1 MVKKDQLGQAGLIDR
16 LEDPMGN
23 IFLSY
28 SRKDKGIVERLKNR
42 LEAAGHYVWID
53 IEGIRGGDQWRRA
66 IAEAIRQ
73 ADTFVLLLSSNAV
86 KSDNVCKELNLA
98 EENKSRVIPVA
109 ISSVAIPPEMQYQ
122 LAGVQRI
129 DLATD
134 FEHGLKQL
142 LEALGGSDVPV
153 AGDQA
158 VSTSGQGP
166 SPLAASPGPPP
177 LPAAPV
183 PKQGKGSWLR
193 TGLFVIA
200 LVITV
205 GAIGYLVVQRGLDG
219 IKGTPVAEEI
229 PVTQPSPITVTPSN
243 TPTDTPTGTPTP
255 TSTAIATTTAT
266 PTATPGCAT
275 SGIIP
280 DGRFKEIWQG
290 FVAGDSHL
298 GCATSPEYSKCNFA
312 EQRFEKGVMYWWQNT
327 DGQSDIWVIDSPAAD
342 FKSGKNW
349 TEFKDEWKGQP
360 DNCEAHRENGVKWL
374 EKGGFSWL
382 WCQEELEVK
391 TRLGNPVEP
400 RAGNNDEPP
409 YSHVQSFDGGVM
421 LYNPIEAWVYVL
433 FKGNGWQRFEW

>member
-1 MVKKDQLGQAGLIDR
+1 
-16 LEDPMGN
+16 MGN

-28 SRKDKGIVERLKNR
+28 SRKDRGIVERLKNR

-53 IEGIRGGDQWRRA
+53 IEDIRGGDQWRRA

-134 FEHGLKQL
+134 FEDGLKQL

-183 PKQGKGSWLR
+183 PKQGKGSRLR
-193 TGLFVIA
+193 IGLFVIA

-205 GAIGYLVVQRGLDG
+205 GAIGYLVLWGNGEPEV
-219 IKGTPVAEEI
+219 P
-229 PVTQPSPITVTPSN
+229 
-243 TPTDTPTGTPTP
+243 PTDTLTGTPTP
-255 TSTAIATTTAT
+255 TNTATATTTAT
-266 PTATPGCAT
+266 PTDTPTATPTPTSAATATTTATLTAT
-275 SGIIP
+275 SVVSSTWGAYEEFENGWMFWREDRSKIYVVYCSGWAKYDDTWKEGQEDEYLCPETGAPSRTPPTPKRGFGKVWCELGGPDAAIGKALKDQIGYTMQIRVFSNGTMKVFDP
-280 DGRFKEIWQG
+280 DGRVFT
-290 FVAGDSHL
+290 L
-298 GCATSPEYSKCNFA
+298 
-312 EQRFEKGVMYWWQNT
+312 R
-327 DGQSDIWVIDSPAAD
+327 AD
-342 FKSGKNW
+342 W
-349 TEFKDEWKGQP
+349 T
-360 DNCEAHRENGVKWL
+360 
-374 EKGGFSWL
+374 
-382 WCQEELEVK
+382 CQCPL
-391 TRLGNPVEP
+391 N
-400 RAGNNDEPP
+400 
-409 YSHVQSFDGGVM
+409 Q
-421 LYNPIEAWVYVL
+421 
-433 FKGNGWQRFEW
+433 

>member
-193 TGLFVIA
+193 TSLFVIA

-205 GAIGYLVVQRGLDG
+205 GAIGYLVFQSPNGG
-219 IKGTPVAEEI
+219 NNGTPVAKEI
-229 PVTQPSPITVTPSN
+229 KVTPPILITVPPSI

-255 TSTAIATTTAT
+255 TSPATAITTAT
-266 PTATPGCAT
+266 PTATPVVISTWGAY
-275 SGIIP
+275 
-280 DGRFKEIWQG
+280 E
-290 FVAGDSHL
+290 
-298 GCATSPEYSKCNFA
+298 E
-312 EQRFEKGVMYWWQNT
+312 FEKGWMFWREDRSEIYVVDCSGWANYRDTWKKEEDDEYSCPETGAPSQTPPTPREGFGKVWC
-327 DGQSDIWVIDSPAAD
+327 DELRGPDAAI
-342 FKSGKNW
+342 G
-349 TEFKDEWKGQP
+349 EARKDQTGYKMQI
-360 DNCEAHRENGVKWL
+360 RV
-374 EKGGFSWL
+374 F
-382 WCQEELEVK
+382 
-391 TRLGNPVEP
+391 
-400 RAGNNDEPP
+400 
-409 YSHVQSFDGGVM
+409 
-421 LYNPIEAWVYVL
+421 
-433 FKGNGWQRFEW
+433 GNGDMEVFDPDDRVFTLRADGTCQCP

>member
-1 MVKKDQLGQAGLIDR
+1 
-16 LEDPMGN
+16 MGN

-53 IEGIRGGDQWRRA
+53 IEDIRGGDQWRRA

-109 ISSVAIPPEMQYQ
+109 ISSVAIPPDMQYQ

-153 AGDQA
+153 AGEQA

-183 PKQGKGSWLR
+183 PKQAKGAWLR
-193 TGLFVIA
+193 ISLFVIA

-205 GAIGYLVVQRGLDG
+205 GVGYLVVQSRNGG
-219 IKGTPVAEEI
+219 IQGDPVAEEI
-229 PVTQPSPITVTPSN
+229 PTVTQLIPTTVPPSN
-243 TPTDTPTGTPTP
+243 TPTDTPTGTPTA
-255 TSTAIATTTAT
+255 TSTATATTTAT
-266 PTATPGCAT
+266 PTATPVVIST
-275 SGIIP
+275 
-280 DGRFKEIWQG
+280 DGTYQLFENGWMFWREDRREIYVVYRSEWSNYLDTWQEG
-290 FVAGDSHL
+290 QED
-298 GCATSPEYSKCNFA
+298 EYSCPETGASSQTPPTPKRGFGKVWCDELGGPNA
-312 EQRFEKGVMYWWQNT
+312 PIGWALEDETGYTMQIR
-327 DGQSDIWVIDSPAAD
+327 D
-342 FKSGKNW
+342 F
-349 TEFKDEWKGQP
+349 
-360 DNCEAHRENGVKWL
+360 
-374 EKGGFSWL
+374 
-382 WCQEELEVK
+382 
-391 TRLGNPVEP
+391 
-400 RAGNNDEPP
+400 
-409 YSHVQSFDGGVM
+409 
-421 LYNPIEAWVYVL
+421 
-433 FKGNGWQRFEW
+433 GNGDMEVFDPDDRVFTLRADWTCQCPLNQ